1 MDQSK
6 YDGKKYADVEDIVAA
21 AEPLNEINGQVSSNE
36 ESTT

>member
-21 AEPLNEINGQVSSNE
+21 AETHEEINGQVSSTE
-36 ESTT
+36 EST